1 MICRAVDAATEA
13 GCESVVVVTGDDCR
27 KIRRELIQTS
37 AIIVE
42 NKNWHRGIGSSIRA
56 GVQNLI
62 DNVPNLAAIVLLVCD
77 QPLVTGHI
85 IEELITTREKTGK
98 AIVASRYSDTLGVP
112 VLFDHSCFQ
121 QLLAIGEGTGGK
133 TIILSNHELVAELSF
148 SAGEIDIDTAADW
161 EKLEHKLFFGVF
173 ARPD

>member
-1 MICRAVDAATEA
+1 M
-13 GCESVVVVTGDDCR
+13 
-27 KIRRELIQTS
+27 
-37 AIIVE
+37 
-42 NKNWHRGIGSSIRA
+42 
-56 GVQNLI
+56 
-62 DNVPNLAAIVLLVCD
+62 PNLAAIVLLVCD